1 MTVKSPEEIRAM
13 REGGRKLARILSVL
27 ADQVHQGITTMEL
40 EEKAL
45 EMIAAEDGQPS
56 FKTVPGYRFASCITL
71 NEEVV
76 HGLPSKRLIKKGDLV
91 SLDLGFYWRGFHT
104 DCATSL
110 VVDGDKKKEEFLQAG
125 RLALK
130 KAISQA
136 KVGNRVG
143 HLSFAIQE
151 EITKKGFCPIRQL
164 TGHGIGRKLHEDPS
178 IPCFLQGSLEKTVKL
193 KEGMTLAIE
202 VIYASGP
209 VELVLASDGWTI
221 KAENGKITGLF
232 EKTIAITRKG
242 PLILT

>member
-1 MTVKSPEEIRAM
+1 MTVKSPQEIKVM
-13 REGGRKLARILSVL
+13 REGGRKLAKILAAL
-27 ADQVHQGITTMEL
+27 EDQVHQGITTMDL
-40 EEKAL
+40 EKKAI
-45 EMIAAEDGQPS
+45 EMIAAENGKPS
-56 FKTVPGYRFASCITL
+56 FKSVPGYRFASCITL

-76 HGLPSKRLIKKGDLV
+76 HGLPSRRLIKKGDLV

-110 VVDGDKKKEEFLQAG
+110 AVDGDKKTEEFLKAG

-143 HLSFAIQE
+143 HLSLAIQE
-151 EITKKGFCPIRQL
+151 EITKKGFYPIRQL
-164 TGHGIGRKLHEDPS
+164 TGHGIGRKLHENPS
-178 IPCFLQGSLEKTVKL
+178 IPCFLKGSLEKTVKL

-202 VIYASGP
+202 VIYASEP
-209 VELVLASDGWTI
+209 VSLVLASDGWTI
-221 KAENGKITGLF
+221 KAEDGKITGLF